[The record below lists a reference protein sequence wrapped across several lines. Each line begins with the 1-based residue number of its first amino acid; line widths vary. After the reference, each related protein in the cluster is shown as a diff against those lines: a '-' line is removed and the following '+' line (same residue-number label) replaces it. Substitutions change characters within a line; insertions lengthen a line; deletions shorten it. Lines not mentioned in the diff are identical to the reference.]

1 MIRARGSMTSS
12 PRSSSPSSYLR
23 PRLDAAVDGRVAAAL
38 AVAGR
43 PPAVDFFFFGFSPS
57 FDARRLGSLWSIPSP
72 PGPVSNAGRWCIPAD
87 ERAVLLPD
95 DVFGLGLFTAVPG
108 RDESFGSSSTLKPP
122 HRVLRRTVAA
132 ELAPGPPSLSRHSR
146 SRASRPSLVTRR
158 PLPSYS
164 TRGVAVD
171 GLAVERALVFGR
183 ADGLSRLLSSLLS
196 SLLAVAGR
204 LPSYR
209 TSSSSSSS
217 SSNVRRFGRLVDLG
231 VNALRGPFGSIRRP
245 L

>member
-1 MIRARGSMTSS
+1 MIRARGSIAPSS
-12 PRSSSPSSYLR
+12 SSYLR
-23 PRLDAAVDGRVAAAL
+23 PRLDAAVDGRVVAAL

-43 PPAVDFFFFGFSPS
+43 LPAVDFFFFGFSSS

-72 PGPVSNAGRWCIPAD
+72 PGPVSNAGRWCIHAD

-95 DVFGLGLFTAVPG
+95 DVFGRGLFTAVPG
-108 RDESFGSSSTLKPP
+108 RDESFGPSSTLKPP
-122 HRVLRRTVAA
+122 HRVFRRTAVP
-132 ELAPGPPSLSRHSR
+132 EPPSLSRHSR

-158 PLPSYS
+158 PLPAYS

-171 GLAVERALVFGR
+171 GLAVERELVFGR
-183 ADGLSRLLSSLLS
+183 ADDLSRGSLCLS

-204 LPSYR
+204 LPSYL

-217 SSNVRRFGRLVDLG
+217 SSSKARRFGRLVDLG
-231 VNALRGPFGSIRRP
+231 VNALRGPFGSILLP
-245 L
+245 S

>member
-1 MIRARGSMTSS
+1 MTSS

-108 RDESFGSSSTLKPP
+108 RDESFGPSSTLKPP
-122 HRVLRRTVAA
+122 HRVFRRTVAA
-132 ELAPGPPSLSRHSR
+132 ELVPGPPSSSRHSR
-146 SRASRPSLVTRR
+146 SRASRPSRVTRR

-171 GLAVERALVFGR
+171 GLAVERELVFGR
-183 ADGLSRLLSSLLS
+183 AVDGFSRLLS

-217 SSNVRRFGRLVDLG
+217 SSSKARRPGRLVDLG
-231 VNALRGPFGSIRRP
+231 VNAFRGPFGSIRRP

>member
-1 MIRARGSMTSS
+1 MIRARGSMAPSS
-12 PRSSSPSSYLR
+12 SSYLR
-23 PRLDAAVDGRVAAAL
+23 PRLDAAVDGRVVAAL

-43 PPAVDFFFFGFSPS
+43 LPADDFFFFGFSSS

-95 DVFGLGLFTAVPG
+95 DVFGLVLFTAVPG
-108 RDESFGSSSTLKPP
+108 RDESFGPSSTLKPP
-122 HRVLRRTVAA
+122 HRVLRRTAA
-132 ELAPGPPSLSRHSR
+132 PLELPSLSRHSR
-146 SRASRPSLVTRR
+146 SRASRPSRVTRR

-171 GLAVERALVFGR
+171 GLAVERELVFGR
-183 ADGLSRLLSSLLS
+183 ADDLSRGSLCPS

-217 SSNVRRFGRLVDLG
+217 SSSKARRFGRLVDLG
-231 VNALRGPFGSIRRP
+231 VNAFRGPFGSIRRP
-245 L
+245 S

>member
-1 MIRARGSMTSS
+1 MIRARGSTA
-12 PRSSSPSSYLR
+12 PSSSSYIR
-23 PRLDAAVDGRVAAAL
+23 PRLDAAVDGRVVAAL

-43 PPAVDFFFFGFSPS
+43 LPAVDFFFFGFSPS

-132 ELAPGPPSLSRHSR
+132 ELVPGPPSLSRHSR

-183 ADGLSRLLSSLLS
+183 ADDGLSRLLS

-204 LPSYR
+204 LPSYL

-217 SSNVRRFGRLVDLG
+217 SSKARRFGRLVDLG
-231 VNALRGPFGSIRRP
+231 VNAFRGPFGSILLP

>member
-1 MIRARGSMTSS
+1 MIRARGSIAPSS
-12 PRSSSPSSYLR
+12 SSYLR
-23 PRLDAAVDGRVAAAL
+23 PLLDAAVDGRVVAAL

-43 PPAVDFFFFGFSPS
+43 LPAVDFFFFGFSPS

-95 DVFGLGLFTAVPG
+95 DVFGLVLFTAVPG
-108 RDESFGSSSTLKPP
+108 RDESFGPSSTLKPP
-122 HRVLRRTVAA
+122 HRVFRRTVAP
-132 ELAPGPPSLSRHSR
+132 ELVPGPPSSSRHSR
-146 SRASRPSLVTRR
+146 SRASRPSRVTRR
-158 PLPSYS
+158 PLPSYT

-171 GLAVERALVFGR
+171 GLAVERELVFGR
-183 ADGLSRLLSSLLS
+183 ADGLSRGSLCPS

-209 TSSSSSSS
+209 ASSSSSSS
-217 SSNVRRFGRLVDLG
+217 SSSKARRFGRLVDLG
-231 VNALRGPFGSIRRP
+231 VNAFRGPFGSIRRP
-245 L
+245 S

>member
-1 MIRARGSMTSS
+1 MTSS

-72 PGPVSNAGRWCIPAD
+72 PGPVSNAGRWCIHAD

-95 DVFGLGLFTAVPG
+95 DVFGRGLFTAVPG

-122 HRVLRRTVAA
+122 HRVLRRTGRGP
-132 ELAPGPPSLSRHSR
+132 ELVPGPPSLSRHSR

-171 GLAVERALVFGR
+171 GLAVERELVFGR
-183 ADGLSRLLSSLLS
+183 ADCLSRGSLCLS

-217 SSNVRRFGRLVDLG
+217 SSSKARRPGRLVDLG
-231 VNALRGPFGSIRRP
+231 VNAFRGPFGSIRRP